1 MLKTKE
7 KLLFST
13 LFLKIL
19 DKSLTLYDNYFM
31 DCTKLR
37 KDIISR
43 RERLTEREVS
53 SCSEAV
59 FDTLFSLPEIS
70 SAKVFFVYKSFRGE
84 IDTNKI
90 ISTLKKMG
98 KTVLVPLI
106 SEGEMLAVL
115 PEEDNFV
122 LDGFGVE
129 IPEKYSLG
137 IKPDV
142 TVTPLVACD
151 ESKNRIGFGKGFY
164 DNFFA
169 RNDCLKIGVC
179 YDFQVTSALSPKPWD
194 VPLDV
199 IITEKRVIL

>member
-1 MLKTKE
+1 MKAPK
-7 KLLFST
+7 KYLFYA

-19 DKSLTLYDNYFM
+19 DKIFALYDNYFM
-31 DCTKLR
+31 DCGKLR

-43 RERLTEREVS
+43 REGLSEREVLD
-53 SCSEAV
+53 CSKPV
-59 FDTLFSLPEIS
+59 FDALFAMPEVN
-70 SAKVFFVYKSFRGE
+70 SAEVFFVYKSFRGE

-90 ISTLKKMG
+90 IATLKNMG

-106 SEGEMLAVL
+106 ANGEMLAVL
-115 PEEDNFV
+115 PEGDNFV

-151 ESKNRIGFGKGFY
+151 ENKNRVGFGKGFY
-164 DNFFA
+164 DRFFSK
-169 RNDCLKIGVC
+169 NDCLKIGVC
-179 YDFQVTSALSPKPWD
+179 YDFQVVNSISPKPWD
-194 VPLDV
+194 IPLDV